1 MITSPYRF
9 GLPTWPDDVTLTM
22 AWVTRYR
29 RLKICNERREDIHGV
44 LLHPDSS
51 LICLNYLM

>member
-1 MITSPYRF
+1 
-9 GLPTWPDDVTLTM
+9 M

-29 RLKICNERREDIHGV
+29 KLKICNERREDIHGV
-44 LLHPDSS
+44 FLHPDSS